1 MKHILRSRMLAA
13 VMVITSS
20 TLAFA
25 HAQLK
30 SADPAVGSSIA
41 TSPTEIRLTFSEAIE
56 AKLSRI
62 DLMDA
67 TDMIDDIASIA
78 VDPNNKSVLVAKL
91 KHPLAV
97 GTYMVMWQAV
107 SIDTHK
113 TQGDY
118 TFVIKP

>member
-1 MKHILRSRMLAA
+1 MKFFFSSRMLA
-13 VMVITSS
+13 VWMVITSS
-20 TLAFA
+20 TLALA
-25 HAQLK
+25 HAQLT

-67 TDMIDDIASIA
+67 SDMIDDIASIA
-78 VDPNNKSVLVAKL
+78 LDPTNKAVLVAKL
-91 KHPLAV
+91 KHPLAA
-97 GTYMVMWQAV
+97 GAYMVMWRAV
-107 SIDTHK
+107 SVDTHK